1 MRKQLIQYLD
11 KHILPIYQAFDP
23 AHRID
28 HVEKVIQ
35 QSLDIASSYDVNLDM
50 VYTIACFHDI
60 GMQFGREDHHL
71 TGGLFLYQQEKL
83 KEFFTEDERIIMK
96 EAVED
101 HRASNKQEPRTLY
114 GKIIAEADRDIS
126 LEIVLRRT
134 VQFGLKHYPHITK
147 EEHVQ
152 RAYQHILEKYGPE
165 GYLKLWLETKKNKE
179 GLKEIH
185 DLLKQKEVMQMKIET
200 LYENEKNHQSDDSF
214 EE

>member
-1 MRKQLIQYLD
+1 MRNQLIQYLNEN
-11 KHILPIYQAFDP
+11 ILPIYQAFDP